1 MTALLIKPPHRVRDD
16 GFTNTHTVFL
26 AGTIDNGA
34 SRDWQQEAY
43 DILNKLDKPVHVY
56 NPRRDDW
63 DPSLEP
69 IASNKVFREQVEWE
83 LDFLE
88 EVDTIFMHFE
98 PGSKS
103 PITLL
108 ELGMW
113 LEREPEKLI
122 VSCPEG
128 FWRKGNVDITCKR
141 AGVAVH
147 DSLEVA
153 YRELA
158 NAVI

>member
-1 MTALLIKPPHRVRDD
+1 MTALLIKPPHRISDD
-16 GFTNTHTVFL
+16 GTMNVHTVFL

-43 DILNKLDKPVHVY
+43 NILNKLEKPVHVY

-69 IASNKVFREQVEWE
+69 SASNKVFREQVEWE
-83 LDFLE
+83 LDYLE

-113 LEREPEKLI
+113 LERDPYKLI
-122 VSCPEG
+122 VSCPDG

-141 AGVAVH
+141 AGVLVF
-147 DSLEVA
+147 DDLDMA
-153 YRELA
+153 YLQLVSA
-158 NAVI
+158 LK

>member
-1 MTALLIKPPHRVRDD
+1 MSALLIKPPHRVRDE
-16 GFTNTHTVFL
+16 GSSATTVFL

-34 SRDWQQEAY
+34 SRDWQQEVF
-43 DILNKLDKPVHVY
+43 DLLNKQDKQVHVY

-63 DPSLEP
+63 DPNLEP

-83 LDFLE
+83 LDYLE

-113 LEREPEKLI
+113 LERDPYKLI
-122 VSCPEG
+122 VSCPDG
-128 FWRKGNVDITCKR
+128 FWRKGNVEIVCKR
-141 AGVAVH
+141 VGIEVH
-147 DSLEVA
+147 NEIELA
-153 YRELA
+153 YRALL
-158 NAVI
+158 NAVA